1 MKRRSAFLVVDVQID
16 FCMGGSLAV
25 PGSDAI
31 IPVIN
36 RYIEIFR
43 SAGVPV
49 FATRDWHPPVTRHFR
64 QFGGLW
70 PPHCV
75 AGSVGARFH
84 PGLKLPGDAVVVS
97 KGIDPDRDDYSTFQ
111 AVLESGEPLRDHLV
125 NLGVT
130 KLYICGLATDYC
142 VRETSLDALKAGLSV
157 TVLADAVRGV
167 DIHACDSERALT
179 EIAGLGG
186 NMADMAAIEE
196 EFRAARG
203 SRND

>member
-1 MKRRSAFLVVDVQID
+1 MNRQSALLVVDVQID

-25 PGSDAI
+25 PASDAI

-43 SAGVPV
+43 SVGVPV

-64 QFGGLW
+64 EFGGLW

-75 AGSVGARFH
+75 AGSAGARFH
-84 PGLKLPGDAVVVS
+84 PGLKLPEDVVVVS
-97 KGIDPDRDDYSTFQ
+97 KGMNPDRDDYSTFQ
-111 AVLESGEPLRDHLV
+111 AALESGEPLRDHLADM
-125 NLGVT
+125 GVT

-157 TVLADAVRGV
+157 IVLADAVKGV
-167 DIHACDSERALT
+167 DIHAGDSDRALA
-179 EIAGLGG
+179 EIARLGG
-186 NMADMAAIEE
+186 KIADMAAIEE
-196 EFRAARG
+196 EFRVYRVT
-203 SRND
+203 RND